1 MADDVSSRSWEGDR
15 QPSVCIVIPA
25 RPPAPRLARV
35 IERLL
40 AQRYEGT
47 IEVLVVIDDGGDI
60 PDVPSPPSLSGT
72 LRRALRTMQNAQEP
86 GLEGARRTGRKAAE
100 GELIVFCGADEEW
113 HPDRLREVV
122 LRRFVARRR
131 TKAGNSVNR

>member
-1 MADDVSSRSWEGDR
+1 MADDVSSRSLEGYR

-47 IEVLVVIDDGGDI
+47 IEVLVVIDDGEDI
-60 PDVPSPPSLSGT
+60 PGVPSPPSLSGT
-72 LRRALRTMQNAQEP
+72 LRRALRTLPNVQAP
-86 GLEGARRTGRKAAE
+86 GLEGARRTGRSAAE
-100 GELIVFCGADEEW
+100 GEIVVYCRADEEW

-122 LRRFVARRR
+122 VRRFVARRR
-131 TKAGNSVNR
+131 AQARDWVNR

>member
-1 MADDVSSRSWEGDR
+1 MSDDMSSHSPERHR

-25 RPPAPRLARV
+25 RPPAPRLERV

-60 PDVPSPPSLSGT
+60 AGVPAPPSLSGT
-72 LRRALRTMQNAQEP
+72 LRRALRTMQNAEEP
-86 GLEGARRTGRKAAE
+86 GLDGARRTGRKAAE
-100 GELIVFCGADEEW
+100 GEIIVFCGADEEW
-113 HPDRLREVV
+113 HSNRLREVV
-122 LRRFVARRR
+122 LRRFVTRRG
-131 TKAGNSVNR
+131 TKARGSVNR

>member
-1 MADDVSSRSWEGDR
+1 MADDVSRRSPGAHR

-60 PDVPSPPSLSGT
+60 EGVPAPPSLSGT
-72 LRRALRTMQNAQEP
+72 LRRALRTMQNAEEP

-100 GELIVFCGADEEW
+100 GEIIVFCGADEEW
-113 HPDRLREVV
+113 HSDRLREVV
-122 LRRFVARRR
+122 LRRFVARRGS
-131 TKAGNSVNR
+131 KARGSMNR